1 MSFAVPHLALLV
13 GGLVSFAICLGIV
26 FTKRLHGQHTLDS
39 DAGVQKIHSQPT
51 PRIGG
56 LAILIGLAV
65 TWVFT
70 PPLVAVHLQAI
81 LLAALPAFVAG
92 TLEDVTKRDRV
103 SERLFATFLSGVLA
117 WWLTGISLTRIG
129 IPGLDSLL
137 SILPIS
143 VIFTAFAVSG
153 VANAVNIID
162 GLNGLASGVVLI
174 CLCSL
179 GFIAFRI
186 GDVEMAKLCFVLT
199 AAIFGFM
206 LVNYPSGK
214 IFLGD
219 GGAYLLGF
227 LLGWCAV
234 MIAMRNPGISPWGPL
249 LACGYPI
256 LEVLF
261 SMARRRAR
269 KLKIGQ
275 PDRLHLHSLLWARVS
290 RKLLKGQTAIVQ
302 NASVLPLILLYASI
316 PAVLAVMLSDS
327 TPKLVLAFV
336 LCAYLYALIYARLV
350 HFSWALPKLRL
361 AKAGRTR

>member
-26 FTKRLHGQHTLDS
+26 FTKRLHGQHTLDT

-117 WWLTGISLTRIG
+117 WWLTGVSLTRIG

-153 VANAVNIID
+153 VANAVNII
-162 GLNGLASGVVLI
+162 
-174 CLCSL
+174 
-179 GFIAFRI
+179 
-186 GDVEMAKLCFVLT
+186 E
-199 AAIFGFM
+199 
-206 LVNYPSGK
+206 
-214 IFLGD
+214 
-219 GGAYLLGF
+219 
-227 LLGWCAV
+227 
-234 MIAMRNPGISPWGPL
+234 
-249 LACGYPI
+249 
-256 LEVLF
+256 
-261 SMARRRAR
+261 
-269 KLKIGQ
+269 
-275 PDRLHLHSLLWARVS
+275 
-290 RKLLKGQTAIVQ
+290 
-302 NASVLPLILLYASI
+302 
-316 PAVLAVMLSDS
+316 
-327 TPKLVLAFV
+327 
-336 LCAYLYALIYARLV
+336 
-350 HFSWALPKLRL
+350 
-361 AKAGRTR
+361 